1 MTKKKSYLALFS
13 ILGLSLILL
22 SQCTGSGNQ
31 QVTGDGEDNAAGTQK
46 TNERSPGSTGQS
58 LTIAVSMAADEFA
71 SLQKLSDKYM
81 ETHTDITVQMNNLP
95 AKEAYARLKKASQLG
110 EAPDLMLLDNAW
122 ISEFAALGFLQPV
135 DEYYTGEKSSQRI
148 EKVMNQVKWN
158 GYMWGVPKDVD
169 PYILV
174 WNKKAAEELKT
185 DSGPATAE
193 EMLNWNK
200 RWMKPELGT
209 YGIYVDPTDP
219 NAMLALLSALGGTMG
234 EAAMPTMKAGEAASV
249 KTMESFFEPQ
259 DAAWDAKQ
267 YALNYPALQ
276 AAPQAANGPM
286 WQPWD
291 LLATGKMAAMVTTIS
306 DYGRHKN
313 AGVAIA
319 SLPQG
324 GGPLKGVWLGG
335 RSYTI
340 AARSTDAKAAIE
352 WIKEVTSPDA
362 ELRLWT
368 ETKKLP
374 TQLSVYNMPLMRGDE
389 HFHSYDWLISNGKSL
404 PFDTENAKKL
414 STLQSE
420 LERLHKGETDVKT
433 FGERAAKLWTAAAD
447 KNTATP
453 TPGGSS
459 EPSGSAS
466 PTPTPSAGGTPSK
479 LPGVGASASS
489 SAKPSVK

>member
-1 MTKKKSYLALFS
+1 MIVTRKKSLLALFS

-22 SQCTGSGNQ
+22 SQCTGSGKQ
-31 QVTGDGEDNAAGTQK
+31 PVAGDGEDKSAGAQK
-46 TNERSPGSTGQS
+46 TNERLPGSTGRT
-58 LTIAVSMAADEFA
+58 LTVAVSMAADEFA

-81 ETHTDITVQMNNLP
+81 ETHADIAVQMINLP
-95 AKEAYARLKKASQLG
+95 AKEAYARLKKTSQLG

-174 WNKKAAEELKT
+174 WNKKAAEELKA

-193 EMLNWNK
+193 EMLSWNK
-200 RWMKPELGT
+200 RWMKPEAGT
-209 YGIYVDPTDP
+209 YGIYVDPADP
-219 NAMLALLSALGGTMG
+219 NAMLALLSALGGAMG
-234 EAAMPTMKAGEAASV
+234 EAAVPTTKAGEAASI

-259 DAAWDAKQ
+259 ETAWDVKQ
-267 YALNYPALQ
+267 YALNYPATQ
-276 AAPQAANGPM
+276 SAPAATNGPV

-291 LLATGKMAAMVTTIS
+291 LLASGKMAAMVTTIS
-306 DYGRHKN
+306 DYSRHKS

-319 SLPQG
+319 SLPQSA
-324 GGPLKGVWLGG
+324 GPQKGVWLGG
-335 RSYTI
+335 RSYAI
-340 AARSTDAKAAIE
+340 AARASDAKAAIE
-352 WIKEVTSPDA
+352 WIKEVTSPDV

-374 TQLSVYNMPLMRGDE
+374 TQLSVYNTPLMRGDE

-414 STLQSE
+414 SALQSE
-420 LERLHKGETDVKT
+420 LERLYKGETDMKT
-433 FGERAAKLWTAAAD
+433 FGERAAKLWTATAD
-447 KNTATP
+447 KPAASA
-453 TPGGSS
+453 TPGGSP
-459 EPSGSAS
+459 EPSGSA
-466 PTPTPSAGGTPSK
+466 TPTPPAGNTPSK
-479 LPGVGASASS
+479 LPGVGAGAGS